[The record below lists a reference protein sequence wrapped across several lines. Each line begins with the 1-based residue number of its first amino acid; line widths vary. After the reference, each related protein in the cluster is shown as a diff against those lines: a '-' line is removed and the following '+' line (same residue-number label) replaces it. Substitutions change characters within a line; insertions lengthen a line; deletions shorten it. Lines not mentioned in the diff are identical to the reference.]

1 MPNAHDVLFRTL
13 ADPTR
18 RAIFERLCRD
28 GEQTVGAL
36 TARAGVSQPAVSKHL
51 GVLKQAGLVRDRHE
65 GRQTH
70 YSAQLGA
77 LAPLIDWTS
86 QMAGFWQSRF
96 DTSKISSKGWTNERY
111 HATETLSVVVD
122 REIPFPP
129 EKIWRALTQ
138 PHLIEEWLMKN
149 DFKPVVDHRFNLRA
163 RLGRRRLPGPGN
175 RAEQDAVL
183 HVGRLWPR
191 ERRHLDSYPDEHRDP
206 PAHGAVGLPAG
217 SAAGLPGRQGR
228 VAAVLCK
235 AGAGAGAAGV
245 IAGTI
250 QGRHRRSGAWPFEA

>member
-1 MPNAHDVLFRTL
+1 VIVANIPRSRLTHAYLSGYTTINSHRVIDPMPNAQDMLFRTL

-18 RAIFERLCRD
+18 RGLFERLCRE

-96 DTSKISSKGWTNERY
+96 D
-111 HATETLSVVVD
+111 
-122 REIPFPP
+122 
-129 EKIWRALTQ
+129 
-138 PHLIEEWLMKN
+138 HLEDLLKRM
-149 DFKPVVDHRFNLRA
+149 D
-163 RLGRRRLPGPGN
+163 
-175 RAEQDAVL
+175 Q
-183 HVGRLWPR
+183 
-191 ERRHLDSYPDEHRDP
+191 
-206 PAHGAVGLPAG
+206 
-217 SAAGLPGRQGR
+217 
-228 VAAVLCK
+228 
-235 AGAGAGAAGV
+235 
-245 IAGTI
+245 
-250 QGRHRRSGAWPFEA
+250 